1 MQESNQ
7 NDNRDNRDGQWADH
21 NSGQGTDGYQYRP
34 SGSYTTPNGRSGY
47 SYTPDRGQGNAPQ
60 NGGGHGKNGG
70 RTFVIALC
78 VILAVIFLLGTVC
91 YMSISTIARWRD
103 YHEKNNVGESDQ
115 TSSERSDT
123 TTDGTGKSFPT
134 HVVIDK
140 SDSIKTNGIKEVT
153 SAGNSNYSLA
163 QVVSMVKD
171 SVVEISTEKVVNSAW
186 YGQYVLSG
194 AGSGVII
201 SANDGCVI
209 VTNYH
214 VISGANTITVKLT
227 DGSSYIAS
235 VRGYDAVSDLAVLYI
250 DSGNK
255 DLTSA
260 QLGCSADLV
269 VGEDVIAIG
278 NPLGSLGGTVTN
290 GIISATERQI
300 YIDGIGMTL
309 LQTNAAISPGN
320 SGGGLF
326 NKAGQLIGIV
336 NAKSSDSEAE
346 GLGFAIPI
354 DHAYEIIEELIKY
367 GTVRSTVDAGL
378 TLVDKS
384 VKNDAYRTFGNP
396 NAGVFVYESAYS
408 EDLKYGDRIVSVDGS
423 SIASSDVFSS
433 ILRQKKP
440 GDTIQ
445 IVVERLSKS
454 GVYATLKQVKV
465 TLTLRAPS
473 EETENN

>member
-1 MQESNQ
+1 M
-7 NDNRDNRDGQWADH
+7 
-21 NSGQGTDGYQYRP
+21 
-34 SGSYTTPNGRSGY
+34 
-47 SYTPDRGQGNAPQ
+47 
-60 NGGGHGKNGG
+60 
-70 RTFVIALC
+70 
-78 VILAVIFLLGTVC
+78 
-91 YMSISTIARWRD
+91 
-103 YHEKNNVGESDQ
+103 
-115 TSSERSDT
+115 
-123 TTDGTGKSFPT
+123 
-134 HVVIDK
+134 
-140 SDSIKTNGIKEVT
+140 
-153 SAGNSNYSLA
+153 
-163 QVVSMVKD
+163 
-171 SVVEISTEKVVNSAW
+171 
-186 YGQYVLSG
+186 
-194 AGSGVII
+194 
-201 SANDGCVI
+201 
-209 VTNYH
+209 
-214 VISGANTITVKLT
+214 
-227 DGSSYIAS
+227 
-235 VRGYDAVSDLAVLYI
+235 
-250 DSGNK
+250 
-255 DLTSA
+255 
-260 QLGCSADLV
+260 
-269 VGEDVIAIG
+269 GEDVIAIG

-384 VKNDAYRTFGNP
+384 DKNDAYRTFGNP

-454 GVYATLKQVKV
+454 GVYATLKQVEV

-473 EETENN
+473 EETGNN